1 MGVKKTLG
9 LGMATAALGL
19 ALIGGGTFAYFSDS
33 VETSGTFAA
42 GTLDLNAEPTVVI
55 NLDNIK
61 PGDYGIR
68 TFKLFNN
75 GTLDI
80 EKVLLLT
87 SYTVINKAGA
97 PANTDDFG
105 KHIKVRFLTNLDK
118 QEDVIYETTLYEL
131 QSLAPDAVDNK
142 WQEWFEERGGLK
154 AGTSDNLIVKFEF
167 VDNNEDQN
175 QFQGDA
181 LQLKWTFEARQGAG
195 TAK

>member
-1 MGVKKTLG
+1 MGIKKTLS
-9 LGMATAALGL
+9 LGVLTAALGL

-33 VETSGTFAA
+33 VETTGTFAA
-42 GTLDLNAEPTVVI
+42 GTLDLNAEPTALI

-68 TFKLFNN
+68 TFKLLNN

-80 EKVLLLT
+80 EKVLLRT
-87 SYTVINKAGA
+87 SYSVINKTGE
-97 PANTDDFG
+97 PENTDDFG

-131 QSLAPDAVDNK
+131 QSLAPDAVENK

-154 AGTSDNLIVKFEF
+154 AGTTDNLIVKFEF
-167 VDNNEDQN
+167 VDNGEDQN
-175 QFQGDA
+175 QFQGDS
-181 LQLKWTFEARQGAG
+181 LQLKWVFEARQGAG
-195 TAK
+195 EAK

>member
-1 MGVKKTLG
+1 MGIKKTLS
-9 LGMATAALGL
+9 LGVLTAALGL

-33 VETSGTFAA
+33 VKTTGTFAA
-42 GTLDLNAEPTVVI
+42 GTLDLNAEPTALI

-68 TFKLFNN
+68 TFKLLNN

-80 EKVLLLT
+80 EKVLLRT
-87 SYTVINKAGA
+87 SYSVINKTGE
-97 PANTDDFG
+97 PENTDDFG

-131 QSLAPDAVDNK
+131 QSLAPDAVENK

-154 AGTSDNLIVKFEF
+154 AGTTDNLIVKFEF
-167 VDNNEDQN
+167 VDNGEDQN
-175 QFQGDA
+175 QFQGDS
-181 LQLKWTFEARQGAG
+181 LQLKWVFEARQGAG
-195 TAK
+195 EAK

>member
-1 MGVKKTLG
+1 MGIKKTLS
-9 LGMATAALGL
+9 LGVVTAALGL

-33 VETSGTFAA
+33 VETTGTFAA
-42 GTLDLNAEPTVVI
+42 GTLDLNAEPTTII

-68 TFKLFNN
+68 TFKLLNN

-80 EKVLLLT
+80 EKVLLHT
-87 SYTVINKAGA
+87 TYSVINKTDAA
-97 PANTDDFG
+97 ANTDDFG
-105 KHIKVRFLTNLDK
+105 KHIKVSFLTNLDK
-118 QEDVIYETTLYEL
+118 QDDIIYETTLYDL
-131 QSLAPDAVDNK
+131 QSLAPDAVENK

-154 AGTSDNLIVKFEF
+154 AGTSDNLIVRFEF

-181 LQLKWTFEARQGAG
+181 LQLKWTFEARQGTGA
-195 TAK
+195 AK

>member
-1 MGVKKTLG
+1 MGIKKALSLG
-9 LGMATAALGL
+9 VVTAALGL

-33 VETSGTFAA
+33 VETTGTFAA
-42 GTLDLNAEPTVVI
+42 GTLDLNAEPTTVI

-61 PGDYGIR
+61 PGDFGIR
-68 TFKLFNN
+68 TFKLLNN

-80 EKVLLLT
+80 EKVLLHT
-87 SYTVINKAGA
+87 TYSVINKAGA

-105 KHIKVRFLTNLDK
+105 KHIKVSFLTNLDK
-118 QEDVIYETTLYEL
+118 QEDVIYETTLYDL
-131 QSLAPDAVDNK
+131 QSLAPDAVENK

-154 AGTSDNLIVKFEF
+154 AGTSDNLIVRFEF

-175 QFQGDA
+175 QFQGDS

-195 TAK
+195 AAK